1 MLCGLLI
8 VLISFYICL
17 VWCLVV
23 VHCVYLYCCAAI
35 MFVGLVLWYYWLLTL
50 IGMVFVYWLHAWFC
64 GNGWF
69 TVVLGA
75 SWVGLYEFAL
85 CFGLV

>member
-23 VHCVYLYCCAAI
+23 HCVYLYCCAAI
-35 MFVGLVLWYYWLLTL
+35 TFVGLVLWYYWLLTL

-69 TVVLGA
+69 TVVLGT